1 MRLTDLS
8 HQTDIPLK
16 TLLLYQRLNL
26 LPAVPEYTERHVR
39 RAILVRTLIDVG
51 GLSYAAARNLV
62 RHMDGA
68 SPSVN
73 ELFGAIQ
80 RALPVAGS
88 TTQDDQE
95 WASAREQARALV
107 ETRRWK
113 VSSTNPGWQP
123 LTQAL
128 VVYKWLGQQAPQRL
142 LEAYAESLES
152 AVRAEVGH
160 ICRHDDPDSAV
171 SELVVWTVLGDVVT
185 SALRHL
191 IHEHTLDSLDPQ
203 GHREASTPVEP

>member
-1 MRLTDLS
+1 MEPADGGHDVRLTDLS
-8 HQTDIPLK
+8 RQADIPLK
-16 TLLLYQRLNL
+16 TLLLYQSLDL
-26 LPAVPEYTERHVR
+26 LPAVTEYSERHVR
-39 RAILVRTLIDVG
+39 RAVLVRTLIDVG

-68 SPSVN
+68 HPPVN

-88 TTQDDQE
+88 APQDDQE
-95 WASAREQARALV
+95 WARAREQAHALV
-107 ETRRWK
+107 EARHWK

-128 VVYKWLGQQAPQRL
+128 VVYNWLGQQAPQRL
-142 LEAYAESLES
+142 LEAYAEALES
-152 AVRAEVGH
+152 AVRTEVGH
-160 ICRHDDPDSAV
+160 ICRHEDSDSAV

-191 IHEHTLDSLDPQ
+191 LHEHTLDSIADRP
-203 GHREASTPVEP
+203 

>member
-8 HQTDIPLK
+8 RQTDIPLK
-16 TLLLYQRLNL
+16 TLLLYQRLDL

-51 GLSYAAARNLV
+51 GLSYAAAGNLV

-73 ELFGAIQ
+73 ELFGTIQ

-88 TTQDDQE
+88 AAQDDQE
-95 WASAREQARALV
+95 WACAREQARALV
-107 ETRRWK
+107 EARHWK

-128 VVYKWLGQQAPQRL
+128 VVYNWLGQQVPQRL
-142 LEAYAESLES
+142 LETYAESLES

-160 ICRHDDPDSAV
+160 IRRHDDSDSAV

-191 IHEHTLDSLDPQ
+191 LHEHTLNSPDPQ
-203 GHREASTPVEP
+203 DRREASAPVEP